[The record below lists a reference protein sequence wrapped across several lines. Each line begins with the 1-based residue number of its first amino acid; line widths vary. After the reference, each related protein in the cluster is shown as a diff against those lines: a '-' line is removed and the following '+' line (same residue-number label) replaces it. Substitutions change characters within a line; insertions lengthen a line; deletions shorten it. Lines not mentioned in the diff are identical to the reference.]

1 MPRNLAGR
9 ILEAAGIAEPPP
21 QGHPEGVP
29 SGPTFQTRRGIAVAA
44 ASVSYWGVALG
55 LDIQI
60 QGTPGG
66 RAANLRRKL
75 LTRT

>member
-9 ILEAAGIAEPPP
+9 ILEAAGNAEAPP

-55 LDIQI
+55 LTSRSKGR
-60 QGTPGG
+60 QGG
-66 RAANLRRKL
+66 ARRVCDENS
-75 LTRT
+75 